1 MTEGLCNLAAYLVLQ
16 RIDQE
21 MARML
26 MKQLETDRDPV
37 YGDGLRKVLAL
48 YKQLGSVNNL
58 VEYLV
63 KNKM

>member
-1 MTEGLCNLAAYLVLQ
+1 
-16 RIDQE
+16 
-21 MARML
+21 

>member
-1 MTEGLCNLAAYLVLQ
+1 MTEGLCNLGAYLVLQ

-26 MKQLETDRDPV
+26 MKQLETDRDPI